1 MTLNILFAAGDT
13 AWPSYRRPLANAL
26 AEAGLQTELSRS
38 FDDPADVDYI
48 VYAPDSPLQDF
59 TPYTR
64 LKLVQNL
71 WAGVED
77 VVGNQTLTAPLA
89 RMVDPGLTEGM
100 IEWVT
105 AHVLRHHLGTDID
118 VTGQTGDWQ
127 ERTPPLARERRVG
140 ILGLGAL
147 GTACAQTLAS
157 LNFQV
162 AGWSRSPKTRHGLT
176 CYHGPDGFQQILGT
190 SEILVLLLPRTPD
203 TENMIN
209 ADALGAMPKGA
220 VLINPGRGGL
230 IDDDAL
236 LAALDRDHIGHA
248 TLDTFRVEPLP
259 KDHRFWSHGKVTV
272 TPHTAA
278 TTRPST
284 AVRTIAENVR
294 RGEIGEPFQNL
305 VDRSAGY

>member
-105 AHVLRHHLGTDID
+105 AHVL
-118 VTGQTGDWQ
+118 
-127 ERTPPLARERRVG
+127 
-140 ILGLGAL
+140 
-147 GTACAQTLAS
+147 
-157 LNFQV
+157 
-162 AGWSRSPKTRHGLT
+162 
-176 CYHGPDGFQQILGT
+176 
-190 SEILVLLLPRTPD
+190 
-203 TENMIN
+203 
-209 ADALGAMPKGA
+209 
-220 VLINPGRGGL
+220 
-230 IDDDAL
+230 
-236 LAALDRDHIGHA
+236 
-248 TLDTFRVEPLP
+248 
-259 KDHRFWSHGKVTV
+259 
-272 TPHTAA
+272 
-278 TTRPST
+278 
-284 AVRTIAENVR
+284 
-294 RGEIGEPFQNL
+294 
-305 VDRSAGY
+305 